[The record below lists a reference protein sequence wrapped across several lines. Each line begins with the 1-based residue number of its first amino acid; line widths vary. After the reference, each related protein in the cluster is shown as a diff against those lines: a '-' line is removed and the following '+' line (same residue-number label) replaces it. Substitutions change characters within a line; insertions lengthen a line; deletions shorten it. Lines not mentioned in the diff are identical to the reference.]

1 MSNRSFLVLL
11 LVSMA
16 CAADE
21 LGEQR
26 SAQLWQPDLV
36 STPQSEVRIT
46 FSPDGQRMLWGTI
59 DWADGR
65 GGWDIYESHRT
76 KAGWSKPISVSF
88 NSSSNDFDPSFAT
101 DGSGVFFFSN
111 RDGGFGKD
119 DLYFAR
125 FDAVSKEYAAA
136 ENLGPDVNTA
146 GEEWAPVV
154 SRDGQRLMFAS
165 DGHGGAGKH
174 DLFVAH
180 KRRGKW
186 GNVTNLTA
194 LNSEQEDFDAAFLDD
209 DQSIVFSRGDFD
221 GDVALFVAEFGDGK
235 LTAPRRLPSSIN
247 SEVAGAWTFGPSISL
262 SEPRVLYFTSHHKE
276 NRGRADIYRIEFTQR
291 DLTH

>member
-1 MSNRSFLVLL
+1 MNNRSILLALVFGVASDGNAL
-11 LVSMA
+11 SA
-16 CAADE
+16 QP
-21 LGEQR
+21 G
-26 SAQLWQPDLV
+26 AQLWQPDLV
-36 STPQSEVRIT
+36 STPQAEVRIT

-59 DWADGR
+59 DWPNGR
-65 GGWDIYESHRT
+65 GGWDIYESHRVAT
-76 KAGWSKPISVSF
+76 GWSKPQSVSF
-88 NSSSNDFDPSFAT
+88 NSSANDFDPSFAT

-125 FDAVSKEYAAA
+125 FDSMSNEYAQP

-146 GEEWAPVV
+146 GEEWAPVM

-165 DGHGGAGKH
+165 DGHGGSGRH

-180 KRRGKW
+180 KSEGKW
-186 GNVTNLTA
+186 ERVTNLSA
-194 LNSEQEDFDAAFLDD
+194 LNSAEEDFDAAFLDD

-221 GDVALFVAEFGDGK
+221 SDVSLFVAQFRDGK
-235 LTAPRRLPSSIN
+235 LSPPRRLPSIFN
-247 SEVAGAWTFGPSISL
+247 SEEPGAWTFGPSISL

-276 NRGRADIYRIEFTQR
+276 SRGRADIYRVELSS
-291 DLTH
+291 DLTR

>member
-1 MSNRSFLVLL
+1 
-11 LVSMA
+11 MA

-21 LGEQR
+21 LGEKR

-36 STPQSEVRIT
+36 SRPQAEVRIT

-59 DWADGR
+59 DWSDGR
-65 GGWDIYESHRT
+65 GGWDIYESHRIE
-76 KAGWSKPISVSF
+76 AGWSKPISVSF
-88 NSSSNDFDPSFAT
+88 NSSANDFDASFAT

-125 FDAVSKEYAAA
+125 FDAVSKEYAPP
-136 ENLGPDVNTA
+136 ENMGPDVNTA
-146 GEEWAPVV
+146 GEEWAPVM

-180 KRRGKW
+180 KSRGKW

-221 GDVALFVAEFGDGK
+221 GDVALFVAEFRDKK
-235 LTAPRRLPSSIN
+235 LSAPRRLPSSIN

-262 SEPRVLYFTSHHKE
+262 SEPHVLYFTSHHRE
-276 NRGRADIYRIEFTQR
+276 NRGRADIYRISTLR
-291 DLTH
+291 